1 MNKSKGFTLL
11 EIIISI
17 ILVSILY
24 LFAINNFSVNT
35 GKGKDSINLNTLKS
49 ELLSYN
55 YEKSI
60 AIKCIEKDYSCF
72 LFIDNKLQDNKIKG
86 LFKEEPIV
94 YKYNSKLEEKT
105 FNTLELEKLENYNIV
120 FEYSCNKEKKCTEE
134 IVFVNDRGFIF
145 NDINI
150 KPIIVDNIS
159 EIENYFQDKIQEVKD
174 AF

>member
-1 MNKSKGFTLL
+1 VNKSKGFTLL

-35 GKGKDSINLNTLKS
+35 GKEKDNINFHTLKS

-55 YEKSI
+55 YEKRI
-60 AIKCIEKDYSCF
+60 TIKCIESDYSCF
-72 LFIDNKLQDNKIKG
+72 IFIDNKLQENKIKG
-86 LFKEEPIV
+86 LFNEEPTV

-105 FNTLELEKLENYNIV
+105 FNRLELEKLENHNIV

-134 IVFVNDRGFIF
+134 IVFANNRGYIF
-145 NDINI
+145 NDINM

-159 EIENYFQDKIQEVKD
+159 EIEDYFQDKIQEVKD